1 MAGQIL
7 DSLRSEDRIEDI
19 MPYITEVAKAGM
31 SVIFLIRYPV
41 TPWVWLQ
48 DHWVTTES
56 SRIAMWAGREIIERY
71 SLERQR
77 RLAEETVAPWR
88 NVLRQMGVAA
98 TVDVYTGSLGSTVK
112 TYSRRGDISL
122 IMRAHSLPLTSFFG
136 RAMTFS
142 GLFKRVS
149 SPPVLLLR
157 PGQ

>member
-7 DSLRSEDRIEDI
+7 VSLRSEDRIEDI

-98 TVDVYTGSLGSTVK
+98 HCRCLYGQPGKHGENLQPTWRYLSHNAGAQPSADK
-112 TYSRRGDISL
+112 
-122 IMRAHSLPLTSFFG
+122 
-136 RAMTFS
+136 
-142 GLFKRVS
+142 
-149 SPPVLLLR
+149 LLR
-157 PGQ
+157 